1 MARRRNLSK
10 SPLDNCD
17 MRLNSVSTT
26 DGGGTAT
33 AAVAIVLMSATLVA
47 TVVVPLLLL
56 PMMLSMLNLALVVR
70 CPCCRPWS
78 GTDVADGN
86 VDDSDDEGDEDV
98 AGDIIAGGV
107 QEEPSGEAIWAT
119 GLTTAEAVTTAAAF
133 A

>member
-1 MARRRNLSK
+1 
-10 SPLDNCD
+10 

-26 DGGGTAT
+26 DGGGTAAAA
-33 AAVAIVLMSATLVA
+33 AAVAVVLTSGTLVA

-86 VDDSDDEGDEDV
+86 VDDRDDEEDEDV